1 MNALILCAGEGQRL
15 RPLTSEIPKPLMT
28 IRYNKSVL
36 LHLIND
42 ILGIGTIQKVFL
54 NVSWK
59 KDKIYEAVRN
69 LDRDRIV
76 IIDEGE
82 RAWGQN
88 QTVRFVLQKNNA
100 DLLVCY
106 GDIFCRNF
114 PWEHFVKFWRQIDV
128 DGLIVVDN
136 RSPLHVG
143 GCVYYRG
150 ISITSIEEKPQ
161 ELKTLY
167 DRFGTLSGI
176 LILRQGIERKLK
188 KEESNLARALGAAL
202 KERKIK
208 LSVYPTTTQI
218 TDIGEPRRYLELND
232 NLHLKE
238 MKRLIDET
246 NGQIYPLWQ
255 LICENKGTIYLLG
268 NGGSASVAEH
278 LALDFTKAAGKP
290 AQCLVDISRI
300 TAFSNDGSFQDAFA
314 EIVKTSPIREQ
325 DILFLISSSGQS
337 ENVIRAAIEAKRK
350 GTIVVSISGG
360 GKLASLADVA
370 VIVNTQSVSLVEDIA
385 QHIGHRIVEL
395 FKIWRMQI

>member
-15 RPLTSEIPKPLMT
+15 RPLTSEVPKPLMK
-28 IRYNKSVL
+28 IRHNKNVL
-36 LHLIND
+36 LHLMDN
-42 ILGIGTIQKVFL
+42 ILGIREIHKVFL
-54 NVSWK
+54 NVSWR
-59 KDKIYEAVRN
+59 KDKIYQAVRD

-82 RAWGQN
+82 KAWGQN
-88 QTVRFVLQKNNA
+88 QTVRFVLQENNA

-106 GDIFCRNF
+106 GDIFFQNF
-114 PWEHFVKFWRQIDV
+114 PWEHFVKLWSQINA

-150 ISITSIEEKPQ
+150 ISVVSIEEKPQ
-161 ELKTLY
+161 ELRTLY

-176 LILRQGIERKLK
+176 LILRQSIQGKLS
-188 KEESNLARALGAAL
+188 KEESNLAKALGMAL
-202 KERKIK
+202 KHGKIK

-218 TDIGEPRRYLELND
+218 IDIGDPRRYLELND

-255 LICENKGTIYLLG
+255 LIYENKGTIYLLG

-314 EIVKTSPIREQ
+314 EIVKSSPIQEQ

-337 ENVIRAAIEAKRK
+337 ENIIRAAIEAKRK
-350 GTIVVSISGG
+350 GAIVVSISGG

-370 VIVNTQSVSLVEDIA
+370 IIVNTQSVSLVEDIA

-395 FKIWRMQI
+395 FKVWRMEI

>member
-1 MNALILCAGEGQRL
+1 MNALILCAGEGQRV
-15 RPLTSEIPKPLMT
+15 RPLTSEVPKPLMT

-36 LHLIND
+36 LHLIDD

-59 KDKIYEAVRN
+59 KDKIYQAVRYF
-69 LDRDRIV
+69 DRNRVI

-82 RAWGQN
+82 KAWGQN
-88 QTVRFVLQKNNA
+88 QTVQFVLQENNA

-106 GDIFCRNF
+106 GDIFF
-114 PWEHFVKFWRQIDV
+114 QDFSWEHFVRFWSQIDA

-150 ISITSIEEKPQ
+150 ISVVSIEEKPQ

-176 LILRQGIERKLK
+176 LILRRGIQGKLMK
-188 KEESNLARALGAAL
+188 QESNLARALGMAL
-202 KERKIK
+202 KHGKIK

-218 TDIGEPRRYLELND
+218 IDIGDLRRYLELND
-232 NLHLKE
+232 SLHFKE

-246 NGQIYPLWQ
+246 SGQIYPLWQ

-314 EIVKTSPIREQ
+314 EIVRSSPMRER

-350 GTIVVSISGG
+350 GAIVVSISGG
-360 GKLASLADVA
+360 GRLATLADVA

-395 FKIWRMQI
+395 FKIWRMEI

>member
-15 RPLTSEIPKPLMT
+15 RPLTSETPKPLMK
-28 IRYNKSVL
+28 IRQNGSIL

-42 ILGIGTIQKVFL
+42 IFGIGAIQKVFL

-59 KDKIYEAVRN
+59 KEKIYQAVRN
-69 LDRDRIV
+69 LDRNRIV

-82 RAWGQN
+82 KAWGQN
-88 QTVRFVLQKNNA
+88 QTVRFVLQEDNA

-106 GDIFCRNF
+106 GDIFFRNF
-114 PWEHFVKFWRQIDV
+114 PWEHFVKFWSQIDV

-150 ISITSIEEKPQ
+150 ISVTSIEEKPQ

-176 LILRQGIERKLK
+176 LILRQGIQGKLK
-188 KEESNLARALGAAL
+188 KEESNLARALGMAL

-218 TDIGEPRRYLELND
+218 TDIGDPRRYLELND
-232 NLHLKE
+232 SLHLKE
-238 MKRLIDET
+238 IKRLIDET

-255 LICENKGTIYLLG
+255 LIHENKGTIYLLG

-314 EIVKTSPIREQ
+314 EIVKSSPIREQ

-337 ENVIRAAIEAKRK
+337 ENIIRAAIEGRK
-350 GTIVVSISGG
+350 KGATIISISGG

-395 FKIWRMQI
+395 FKVWRMEI